1 MAQTFIDEHQLSVRS
16 ACQLAQIS
24 ETCYR
29 YQPKNNE
36 INQMLTAKLIQTINT
51 PHQERWGFQMCFDH
65 LRTGCGHK
73 YNRKR
78 YWRLYQQAQLQL
90 TVKKH
95 QRIQRAQ
102 PEPLMQ
108 PEQPNTVLSID
119 FMHEQLHDGRSV
131 RILNVTDDYNR
142 EALINEAAHSI
153 PAQRLT
159 QMLDRLIEWNGTPQ
173 YIRSDNGPEFIS
185 KHYANWARQRG
196 ITLLFTQPGNP
207 QQNAYIER
215 YNRTLRQEL
224 LNQHQFKSIEHLQEQ
239 LTDYIWCY
247 NHNRPHSALGGQTPK
262 RYRQEQQSSNKRNV
276 HATIH

>member
-1 MAQTFIDEHQLSVRS
+1 MAQSFIDAHQLSVHS

-51 PHQERWGFQMCFDH
+51 PHQERWGFQICFDH
-65 LRTGCGHK
+65 LRVGCGLK

-78 YWRLYQQAQLQL
+78 YWRLYAKAQLQL
-90 TVKKH
+90 PTTKH
-95 QRIQRAQ
+95 QRIKRPA
-102 PEPLMQ
+102 PDKLMQ

-131 RILNVTDDYNR
+131 RILNVTDDHNR

-185 KHYANWARQRG
+185 EHYAKWAKRNG
-196 ITLLFTQPGNP
+196 IKLLFTQRGNP

-247 NHNRPHSALGGQTPK
+247 NN
-262 RYRQEQQSSNKRNV
+262 N
-276 HATIH
+276 